1 MRRSLAF
8 GLVVLVAAVAGAVP
22 PEATTRRLE
31 AALESLDKDSF
42 AGSYRLTTRAV
53 VAKPD
58 GSEREDTL
66 DVMDIRQQRGAEPE
80 VVVVSATENGK
91 DVAAKRREELAKQ
104 QAARDKKKPK
114 EKDEEGGSISASMRL
129 PLGKDL
135 ALFEFGP
142 TRAEA
147 GVLVAGFAPRPSARK
162 EDSITQGTLAWDE
175 ASGDPLWLEATYVD
189 PPTGVKELAMRF
201 EIGRQGDVLYLR
213 RTTTKG
219 VGGMLWIKRTFD
231 LEMTITDLAPA
242 TP

>member
-8 GLVVLVAAVAGAVP
+8 GLMVLVAAVAGAVP

-31 AALESLDKDSF
+31 AALESLEKDNF

-58 GSEREDTL
+58 GSDRKDTL
-66 DVMDIRQQRGAEPE
+66 DVLDIRQQRGAEPE
-80 VVVVSATENGK
+80 VVVVSATANGE
-91 DVAAKRREELAKQ
+91 DVAAKRREQLARQ
-104 QAARDKKKPK
+104 QAVKAKKKSK
-114 EKDEEGGSISASMRL
+114 EKEEDNSISASMRL

-142 TRAEA
+142 TREEGGA
-147 GVLVAGFAPRPSARK
+147 LVASFAPRPSARK
-162 EDSITQGTLAWDE
+162 EKDLTQGTLAWDE
-175 ASGDPLWLEATYVD
+175 VSGDPLWLEVTYFD

-201 EIGRQGDVLYLR
+201 EIARQGEVLYLR

-231 LEMTITDLAPA
+231 LEMTITDLVPA
-242 TP
+242 SQ

>member
-8 GLVVLVAAVAGAVP
+8 GCVVLVAAVAGAIP

-31 AALESLDKDSF
+31 AALASLDKDSF

-58 GSEREDTL
+58 GSDREDTL

-80 VVVVSATENGK
+80 VVVVSAIENGK
-91 DVAAKRREELAKQ
+91 DVAAKRRDELAKQ
-104 QAARDKKKPK
+104 QAAKANKKPK
-114 EKDEEGGSISASMRL
+114 EKEEGNSFSASMRL

-142 TRAEA
+142 TRVEA
-147 GVLVAGFAPRPSARK
+147 GSLVASFAPRPSARK
-162 EDSITQGTLAWDE
+162 EDNITQGTLAWDE

-189 PPTGVKELAMRF
+189 PPTGVKQLAMRF

-242 TP
+242 AQ